1 MTNVGQVC
9 GLSLGMYKGV
19 QQGMFSPNQQAT
31 IHPKKKKNLPWH
43 ACLLRYTNDVL
54 AQANFHFFEAW

>member
-1 MTNVGQVC
+1 MTNVGRVC

-31 IHPKKKKNLPWH
+31 IHPKKKKKP
-43 ACLLRYTNDVL
+43 TL
-54 AQANFHFFEAW
+54 ARMSS